1 MQNGNITVGC
11 AEHHRV
17 SHDFVYICHL
27 SHKEVQ
33 VDDATRVL
41 YHEIQMNYANSDSR
55 KQVKNSTN
63 EQMFKIKSEKLHEI
77 CMEVI

>member
-1 MQNGNITVGC
+1 MTVGC

-33 VDDATRVL
+33 VDDVTRVL
-41 YHEIQMNYANSDSR
+41 YHEIQINYA
-55 KQVKNSTN
+55 
-63 EQMFKIKSEKLHEI
+63 H
-77 CMEVI
+77 